1 MNILLDSCVWGGA
14 KKVLDA
20 AGHDTRWVGDLTQ
33 DPGDEAILNIA
44 FQEQR
49 ILITLDKDFGELAIV
64 HDKPHSGIIRLVGH
78 SALRQGPVSVKIL
91 HKYEHELQKNAIIT
105 VEKSRVRIR
114 SEEP

>member
-1 MNILLDSCVWGGA
+1 MKILLDSCVWGGA
-14 KKVLDA
+14 KDILEE
-20 AGHDTRWVGDLTQ
+20 AGHDTKWAGDLTE

-44 FQEQR
+44 EKEQR
-49 ILITLDKDFGELAIV
+49 VLITLDKDFGELAIV

-91 HKYEHELQKNAIIT
+91 QKYEHELQKNAILT

-114 SEEP
+114 SGNL